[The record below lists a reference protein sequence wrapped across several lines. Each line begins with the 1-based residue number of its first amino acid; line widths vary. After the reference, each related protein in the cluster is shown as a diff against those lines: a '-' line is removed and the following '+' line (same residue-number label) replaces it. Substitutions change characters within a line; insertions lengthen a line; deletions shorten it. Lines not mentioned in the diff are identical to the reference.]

1 MTVSPTATR
10 ALLAAIENASANQ
23 AITATRLPAAAGEPV
38 IFADTPSPFLWERL
52 LKGEWGAAE

>member
-23 AITATRLPAAAGEPV
+23 AITATRLAAAAAGEPV
-38 IFADTPSPFLWERL
+38 ILLTPPLHSY
-52 LKGEWGAAE
+52 GNAY

>member
-23 AITATRLPAAAGEPV
+23 AITATRLPAAGEPV